1 MAQGEMGS
9 FDLDFAVAKPRAG
22 QLPIFN
28 IIKQIEPLSSFL
40 QLDSQKVSS
49 PTGFGASL
57 KNITRSAVVN
67 WGLNSNPQIQ
77 LIFSPPAEQIFSFI
91 DFPGFSK
98 NSVIGVRFRKEQLFA
113 QGTPWIYGVVQ
124 YVVPYLDTKVKSI
137 QLDGFG
143 LLFEAQRRHNSRNF
157 KNMSLK
163 SIASTI
169 VKRYGLGFTTKGP
182 VKDTNIFEPE
192 QNIDDFTYLSIIASK
207 LDSNWYV
214 EENNVVFMSNDYMYS
229 QTPSANLLYGAMPAI
244 NTSNYFPITEF
255 YPELNAAV
263 FESGAEKL
271 TARGI
276 DLDTGKIVEKVFE
289 PKKPRLGSLSLTSDQ
304 FRSDEGV
311 TINTKVLRP
320 SPKFINSMESGVFI
334 PYHSRSDELL
344 TYQYHVEKKDL
355 CIRATVKTVGLPGL
369 TPGSIVN
376 VQGVGEI
383 LGGNYI
389 IDDLEHRMEKNT
401 GFVTNLRLT
410 RNALGQIQSSS
421 SFKQNLNVAA
431 GKVIGSVK
439 SFAQK
444 VTGI

>member
-1 MAQGEMGS
+1 MTLDGMGA
-9 FDLDFAVAKPRAG
+9 FDMDFAVAKPRAG

-28 IIKQIEPLSSFL
+28 IIKQINPLTPFS
-40 QLDSQKVSS
+40 QLDSQTVSD
-49 PTGFGASL
+49 FASL
-57 KNITRSAVVN
+57 GSSIKNFIQSAIIY

-77 LIFSPPAEQIFSFI
+77 LVLSPPAEQIFSFI

-113 QGTPWIYGVVQ
+113 QGTPWVYGVVQ
-124 YVVPYLDTKVKSI
+124 YVVPYFDTKVKSVQI
-137 QLDGFG
+137 DGYG
-143 LLFEAQRRHNSRNF
+143 ILFEAQRRQNSRNF

-163 SIASTI
+163 NIASAI
-169 VKRYGLGFTTKGP
+169 VKKYGLGFTTKGP
-182 VKDTNIFEPE
+182 VKDSNIFEPE
-192 QNIDDFTYLSIIASK
+192 QNIDDFTYLNIIASK
-207 LDSNWYV
+207 LDANWYI
-214 EENNVVFMSNDYMYS
+214 EESDVVFISNDYMYS

-244 NTSNYFPITEF
+244 NTNNYFPITEF
-255 YPELNAAV
+255 YPEINALV
-263 FESGAEKL
+263 FEGGSERL

-276 DLDTGKIVEKVFE
+276 DLDTGKVVEKIFE
-289 PKKPRLGSLSLTSDQ
+289 PKKPRLGSLALTSDQ
-304 FRSDEGV
+304 FRSDSGV
-311 TINTKVLRP
+311 TINAKVLKP
-320 SPKFINSMESGVFI
+320 SPKFVNAMESGVFV

-369 TPGSIVN
+369 TPGAVVN

-383 LGGNYI
+383 LSGNYL
-389 IDDLEHRMEKNT
+389 IDDLEHRMEKNV
-401 GFVTNLRLT
+401 GFVTIIRLT
-410 RNALGQIQSSS
+410 RNALGQISSAA